1 MECDLSVAREI
12 QSKLLPQSI
21 PDLEGVRIQCLYRP
35 SVVLGGDFYDVVLP
49 DPGVLAVLVA
59 DASGTGLS
67 AAMISV
73 MAKMAFAHGITHHK
87 TPKGVLK
94 EVNQHLLARCME
106 GQFLAAFL
114 GFINLHSL
122 SMRFCNAALCAP
134 VLHGPDRFE
143 VLDTEGSFLGVF
155 ENANLHEREVQL
167 REGDRIILHTDG
179 VTRLFGVNGHLR
191 DTAHWHQL
199 IRDRASLTLDAFLH
213 EIDRDLEACTAQNE
227 REDDITVVGIE
238 FAYRRAHSERFVIL
252 SDPEELHS
260 VEDAI
265 LRAMGRHGY
274 GERDQFGM
282 KLALEEAVTNAIMHG
297 NRMNR
302 SKKVTIDF
310 TVDDKKVELAVADEG
325 PGFDSAK
332 VPDPTRGEALERPC
346 GRGIVLMKAYMDDVR
361 YVPPGNKVVLTK
373 RAPWA

>member
-1 MECDLSVAREI
+1 
-12 QSKLLPQSI
+12 
-21 PDLEGVRIQCLYRP
+21 
-35 SVVLGGDFYDVVLP
+35 
-49 DPGVLAVLVA
+49 
-59 DASGTGLS
+59 
-67 AAMISV
+67 
-73 MAKMAFAHGITHHK
+73 
-87 TPKGVLK
+87 
-94 EVNQHLLARCME
+94 
-106 GQFLAAFL
+106 
-114 GFINLHSL
+114 
-122 SMRFCNAALCAP
+122 
-134 VLHGPDRFE
+134 
-143 VLDTEGSFLGVF
+143 
-155 ENANLHEREVQL
+155 
-167 REGDRIILHTDG
+167 
-179 VTRLFGVNGHLR
+179 
-191 DTAHWHQL
+191 
-199 IRDRASLTLDAFLH
+199 
-213 EIDRDLEACTAQNE
+213 
-227 REDDITVVGIE
+227 
-238 FAYRRAHSERFVIL
+238 
-252 SDPEELHS
+252 